1 MTDLIDWSEKLVSS
15 IEWQLVP
22 VDMTVDDCVP
32 FIVEAIEFFYIMSGD
47 ALRYS
52 DDLVITDEEAGT
64 VMFDRDFKVDERQY
78 ILTTAMILFYQK
90 VQSDVNE
97 LMSYTTDA
105 MSVANADKPF
115 ANLAGMIDNLKE
127 RQLMIWHKMTRYNL
141 L

>member
-1 MTDLIDWSEKLVSS
+1 MTDLIALTERLISS

-22 VDMTVDDCVP
+22 VDMTVDDCIP
-32 FIVEAIEFFYIMSGD
+32 FVVEAIEFFYIMAGK
-47 ALRYS
+47 ALQYS
-52 DDLVITDEEAGT
+52 DDLVVIDEEAGT
-64 VMFDRDFKVDERQY
+64 AVFMADFQMDERQY

-115 ANLAGMIDNLKE
+115 GNLAGMIDNLKE

>member
-1 MTDLIDWSEKLVSS
+1 MTDLIALSERLVSN

-32 FIVEAIEFFYIMSGD
+32 FIVEAIEFFYIMSGK
-47 ALRYS
+47 ALQYS
-52 DDLVITDEEAGT
+52 DDLIIKDDEAGT
-64 VMFDRDFKVDERQY
+64 IMFNADFMMDERQY

-127 RQLMIWHKMTRYNL
+127 RQLMIWHKMTRYNML
-141 L
+141 

>member
-1 MTDLIDWSEKLVSS
+1 M
-15 IEWQLVP
+15 
-22 VDMTVDDCVP
+22 
-32 FIVEAIEFFYIMSGD
+32 
-47 ALRYS
+47 
-52 DDLVITDEEAGT
+52 
-64 VMFDRDFKVDERQY
+64 DERLY

-115 ANLAGMIDNLKE
+115 GNLAAMIDNLKE

>member
-1 MTDLIDWSEKLVSS
+1 MTDLIALSERLVSN

-32 FIVEAIEFFYIMSGD
+32 FIVEAIEFFYIMSGK
-47 ALRYS
+47 ALQYS
-52 DDLVITDEEAGT
+52 DDLIIKDDEAGT
-64 VMFDRDFKVDERQY
+64 IMFDADFMMDERQY

-127 RQLMIWHKMTRYNL
+127 RQLMIWHKMTRYNML
-141 L
+141 